1 MKILVDA
8 MGGDNAPLCVL
19 LGVSQA
25 AAEFG
30 DGMELVL
37 LGEEKAIRDCAKE
50 NKIDLAPF
58 EILNCTETI
67 DMHDDPVKA
76 VRHKKDSS
84 LVKGLTML
92 KNGEADAFVSAGS
105 TGALH
110 VGTSLIVRT
119 VKGVKRPALATP
131 MPGAKQNFLLL
142 DCGANVECRPEML
155 NAFGTMGSVYAE
167 KVMGRETPKVALV
180 NNGAEDTK
188 GTPTYREAHKLLKAN
203 PCIHFAG
210 NIEPRYIMD
219 GDVDVVVCDG
229 FVGNVVLKLT
239 EGVAKTLLGML
250 KKIFLQ
256 NLITKLS
263 YLGIKGGLGE
273 LKRMMDSEEVGGAPL
288 LGIRLGEKNEKEAS
302 RILAN
307 AFLMLVSLSLV
318 LTAAALFLTRPML
331 MAFGAS
337 TVTYPY
343 ARAYFMIYV
352 SGSVFALLSTGLNQF
367 VICQG
372 FASEGMKSVLLG
384 AVLNLLLDP
393 VFIFVLHLGV
403 RGAAIATVLSQ
414 IASCLYVL
422 HILFGKTIPIRIT
435 FGGYSFAIMKRILTV
450 GFTPFLIIAI
460 DNVMIIAMNAVLQ
473 RYAPAGQGDS
483 FITCATIVQSFM
495 LIITI
500 PLGGISGGTQS
511 ILAYNYGAGNSGR
524 ILEAQKTIIA
534 LCAGFTTLMF
544 LVSNAAGTLFAQL
557 FTSDPQIVSM
567 VVRAIHISTLSV
579 IPLGIQYEIVDGF
592 TAMGCVRYS
601 FALSFFRKFVY
612 FTALFLLP
620 RFFALENIFYVE
632 PISDLIG
639 PVVSMIVYWT
649 SIQKILKQ
657 REEAVRLMHTKKA

>member
-1 MKILVDA
+1 MKTVNHLGTDPIGKLVPRIA
-8 MGGDNAPLCVL
+8 FPSMLAQFVSVL
-19 LGVSQA
+19 YSIVDRMYIGHIASV
-25 AAEFG
+25 G
-30 DGMELVL
+30 
-37 LGEEKAIRDCAKE
+37 
-50 NKIDLAPF
+50 DLALAGVGVCGP
-58 EILNCTETI
+58 ILTMI
-67 DMHDDPVKA
+67 GA
-76 VRHKKDSS
+76 FSS
-84 LVKGLTML
+84 LIG
-92 KNGEADAFVSAGS
+92 
-105 TGALH
+105 
-110 VGTSLIVRT
+110 
-119 VKGVKRPALATP
+119 
-131 MPGAKQNFLLL
+131 
-142 DCGANVECRPEML
+142 
-155 NAFGTMGSVYAE
+155 
-167 KVMGRETPKVALV
+167 
-180 NNGAEDTK
+180 
-188 GTPTYREAHKLLKAN
+188 
-203 PCIHFAG
+203 
-210 NIEPRYIMD
+210 
-219 GDVDVVVCDG
+219 
-229 FVGNVVLKLT
+229 
-239 EGVAKTLLGML
+239 
-250 KKIFLQ
+250 
-256 NLITKLS
+256 
-263 YLGIKGGLGE
+263 
-273 LKRMMDSEEVGGAPL
+273 VGGAPL

-384 AVLNLLLDP
+384 AILNLLLDP

-473 RYAPAGQGDS
+473 HYAPAGQGDS

-495 LIITI
+495 LIITM

-511 ILAYNYGAGNSGR
+511 ILAYNYGAGNSRR
-524 ILEAQKTIIA
+524 ILKAQKTIIA

-592 TAMGCVRYS
+592 TAMGRVRYS

-657 REEAVRLMHTKKA
+657 REEAVRLMHTKKHKKSHIKKAVLFRGVFKTLTRKEQLFLLLLKCLRHRNGFLYFQTVFCCQLQCLLFRLRIPDGFRRMGITAENGGVSFFAGDLPELLVRIPSFFHQTKEIDLQRNVSLFHLTAESPVFPVEHCFVAVE

>member
-19 LGVSQA
+19 QGVSQA

-167 KVMGRETPKVALV
+167 KVMGRAEPKVALV

-219 GDVDVVVCDG
+219 GDVDVC
-229 FVGNVVLKLT
+229 
-239 EGVAKTLLGML
+239 LL
-250 KKIFLQ
+250 
-256 NLITKLS
+256 
-263 YLGIKGGLGE
+263 Y
-273 LKRMMDSEEVGGAPL
+273 
-288 LGIRLGEKNEKEAS
+288 
-302 RILAN
+302 
-307 AFLMLVSLSLV
+307 
-318 LTAAALFLTRPML
+318 
-331 MAFGAS
+331 
-337 TVTYPY
+337 
-343 ARAYFMIYV
+343 
-352 SGSVFALLSTGLNQF
+352 
-367 VICQG
+367 
-372 FASEGMKSVLLG
+372 
-384 AVLNLLLDP
+384 
-393 VFIFVLHLGV
+393 
-403 RGAAIATVLSQ
+403 
-414 IASCLYVL
+414 
-422 HILFGKTIPIRIT
+422 
-435 FGGYSFAIMKRILTV
+435 
-450 GFTPFLIIAI
+450 
-460 DNVMIIAMNAVLQ
+460 
-473 RYAPAGQGDS
+473 
-483 FITCATIVQSFM
+483 
-495 LIITI
+495 
-500 PLGGISGGTQS
+500 
-511 ILAYNYGAGNSGR
+511 
-524 ILEAQKTIIA
+524 
-534 LCAGFTTLMF
+534 
-544 LVSNAAGTLFAQL
+544 
-557 FTSDPQIVSM
+557 TSD
-567 VVRAIHISTLSV
+567 AADEL
-579 IPLGIQYEIVDGF
+579 
-592 TAMGCVRYS
+592 
-601 FALSFFRKFVY
+601 
-612 FTALFLLP
+612 
-620 RFFALENIFYVE
+620 
-632 PISDLIG
+632 
-639 PVVSMIVYWT
+639 
-649 SIQKILKQ
+649 
-657 REEAVRLMHTKKA
+657 

>member
-19 LGVSQA
+19 QGVSQA

-256 NLITKLS
+256 NLVTKLS

-288 LGIRLGEKNEKEAS
+288 LGAAKPVIKAHASARRHQERHPSGQALRCQRPVRHDGEGAGRGGRTEGRGRRLKVKLPCRGRTCPARGIKNTARKRAIEIRLRAGHARPLRTSRKGERIWLTNRKNC
-302 RILAN
+302 R
-307 AFLMLVSLSLV
+307 
-318 LTAAALFLTRPML
+318 R
-331 MAFGAS
+331 
-337 TVTYPY
+337 
-343 ARAYFMIYV
+343 
-352 SGSVFALLSTGLNQF
+352 
-367 VICQG
+367 
-372 FASEGMKSVLLG
+372 
-384 AVLNLLLDP
+384 
-393 VFIFVLHLGV
+393 
-403 RGAAIATVLSQ
+403 
-414 IASCLYVL
+414 SC
-422 HILFGKTIPIRIT
+422 TIH
-435 FGGYSFAIMKRILTV
+435 S
-450 GFTPFLIIAI
+450 
-460 DNVMIIAMNAVLQ
+460 
-473 RYAPAGQGDS
+473 
-483 FITCATIVQSFM
+483 
-495 LIITI
+495 
-500 PLGGISGGTQS
+500 
-511 ILAYNYGAGNSGR
+511 
-524 ILEAQKTIIA
+524 
-534 LCAGFTTLMF
+534 
-544 LVSNAAGTLFAQL
+544 
-557 FTSDPQIVSM
+557 
-567 VVRAIHISTLSV
+567 
-579 IPLGIQYEIVDGF
+579 
-592 TAMGCVRYS
+592 
-601 FALSFFRKFVY
+601 
-612 FTALFLLP
+612 
-620 RFFALENIFYVE
+620 
-632 PISDLIG
+632 
-639 PVVSMIVYWT
+639 
-649 SIQKILKQ
+649 KIL
-657 REEAVRLMHTKKA
+657 RCCALR